1 MSLLLALSLSQR
13 PTPLALR
20 LTWRQRLLDWSLLA
34 SFKQGGFGPPFLGVT
49 FTQQVDIDS
58 MRGHHGYV
66 RVEEQVKPEIKP
78 LPVKK
83 MGRPRKST
91 VEG

>member
-1 MSLLLALSLSQR
+1 MATFRCLQSG
-13 PTPLALR
+13 T
-20 LTWRQRLLDWSLLA
+20 T
-34 SFKQGGFGPPFLGVT
+34 VT

-83 MGRPRKST
+83 MGRPRKLT
-91 VEG
+91 VKG